1 MFVNKKLNLYFN
13 ESKFFYVNFFN
24 SKIRKLFKK
33 LDKLDF
39 FYSKIL
45 NSFYKI
51 LKFKSFLFKV
61 KTTKIINEDYIIKLN
76 KLKVDGYVSLENPET
91 DDVKK
96 IVSITKELFSK
107 KEIKE
112 KLFNLDQK
120 KNFLRNCLINLKN
133 QENYPFINFLFTNNI
148 INILSGYFNNRLILK
163 ELTLLYSENKN
174 FEKGRSQEFHMDG
187 DDQKQIKL
195 RLNVCDINYDN
206 GPLTVISKSDT
217 KRIFKKLSDNKIIKK
232 KSTKVDDKSLFS
244 NFDDIKPQ
252 ILIGK
257 EGSVDMVD
265 TSNCYHYGSR
275 PGNKPRL
282 ILEYQ
287 FLTPFSYNLP
297 FFCKN
302 QSPKYLENFDL
313 PDAKKE
319 IISNLMRYYSF
330 KD

>member
-1 MFVNKKLNLYFN
+1 MFVNNKLNLYFN
-13 ESKFFYVNFFN
+13 ESKFYYVNLFN

-45 NSFYKI
+45 NFFYKI
-51 LKFKSFLFKV
+51 LKFKSYLIKIKAPKV
-61 KTTKIINEDYIIKLN
+61 KSEDYIFILN
-76 KLKVDGYVSLENPET
+76 KLKMNGYVSLKNSNTEET
-91 DDVKK
+91 KK
-96 IVSITKELFSK
+96 VLSITKELFSK
-107 KEIKE
+107 EEVKE

-120 KNFLRNCLINLKN
+120 KNFLRNSSIDLKKK
-133 QENYPFINFLFTNNI
+133 ENYPFINFLFTNNLV
-148 INILSGYFNNRLILK
+148 NILLDYFNNRPILK
-163 ELTLLYSENKN
+163 EVTLLYSENKN

-195 RLNVCDINYDN
+195 RLNIYDINHEN
-206 GPLTVISKSDT
+206 GPLTVINKNNSKQ
-217 KRIFKKLSDNKIIKK
+217 IFNYLLKKKIIKK
-232 KSTKVDDKSLFS
+232 KSTKVDDKSIFS
-244 NFDDIKPQ
+244 TFNDIEPET
-252 ILIGK
+252 LIGK

-275 PGNKPRL
+275 PGIKSRL

-302 QSPKYLENFDL
+302 QSPNYLKNLEISKT
-313 PDAKKE
+313 KKE
-319 IISNLMRYYSF
+319 VISNLLRYYSF
-330 KD
+330 K